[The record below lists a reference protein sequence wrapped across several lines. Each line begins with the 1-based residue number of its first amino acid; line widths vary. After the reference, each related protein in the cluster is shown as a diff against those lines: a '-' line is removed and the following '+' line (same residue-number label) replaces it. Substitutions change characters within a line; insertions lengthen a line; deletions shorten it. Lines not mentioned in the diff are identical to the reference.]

1 MGKKS
6 HKILVIC
13 DYFTKAINAFDMTS
27 FTSSSFIS
35 RFKDFLQ
42 FTGPVTK
49 LLVVDNATFFGNK
62 EVLTFLHTIGITKVR
77 GNANHSES
85 RGLVESSIR
94 ILQTLIRK
102 LLALSPKYDFKSIL
116 FLAPVLLNRA
126 PNPITG
132 YLPYEMLFGKDL
144 SILGSLGSNIG
155 TPKYKLFTE
164 SVKKEVEEF
173 GKLME
178 DRISIVSKRIA
189 EEKEKYLSKSNS
201 GKKVKPAYP
210 LGSTVFLK
218 DFSVPKSGRA
228 SKFQPRFLKS
238 PNVVVSSSATSVVTM
253 RLADGY
259 ISRHHPDDMLPYRG
273 SEKTSS
279 LHQDLPE
286 SVLRFLGRPLSSEA
300 LVDLAVV
307 LFFIFLWAVFDRQ
320 MPARNAVRREVGPR
334 HGPFAGAKARQKNI
348 SFTRP

>member
-1 MGKKS
+1 M
-6 HKILVIC
+6 
-13 DYFTKAINAFDMTS
+13 
-27 FTSSSFIS
+27 
-35 RFKDFLQ
+35 
-42 FTGPVTK
+42 TK

-77 GNANHSES
+77 GYANHSES

-102 LLALSPKYDFKSIL
+102 LLALSPIYDFESIL

-132 YLPYEMLFGKDL
+132 YSPYEMLFGKDL
-144 SILGSLGSNIG
+144 STLGSLGNNIG

-164 SVKKEVEEF
+164 LVKKEVEEF
-173 GKLME
+173 GKQME

-210 LGSTVFLK
+210 LGTIVFLK
-218 DFSVPKSGRA
+218 DFSVPKNGRA
-228 SKFQPRFLKS
+228 SKFRPRFLKS

-253 RLADGY
+253 RLADRY
-259 ISRHHPDDMLPYRG
+259 VSRHHPDDMLPYRG
-273 SEKTSS
+273 SEKASL

-300 LVDLAVV
+300 LVNLA
-307 LFFIFLWAVFDRQ
+307 
-320 MPARNAVRREVGPR
+320 
-334 HGPFAGAKARQKNI
+334 
-348 SFTRP
+348 